1 MARRLLPSTTAAIA
15 AAAAVG
21 ACLNA
26 AVAFADPSDSS
37 TSGQSHSPARTAQ
50 HEVGSGAP
58 SGHRGANLPGAHA
71 ALRTSQVGVTDAELS
86 PTRAALT
93 VPEVPETQTRAGLT
107 VPELP
112 QIRPAPLP
120 SAQRS
125 DGPSSSAARTV
136 PKVAVPVSGV
146 GAPANAA
153 PVNAASID
161 PERAISPDGVDAT
174 GSGSTVPAHQ
184 VVYAMSTPAPTAA
197 QPARTTSVATP
208 VGQPEP
214 PVTFLPA
221 QQSKISVVPAPAL
234 ASSIIVAVSRFLTSL
249 SEALSGNTIPA
260 DTAVGMMSEVI
271 RRGRFAPA
279 IPSAVAAATTTSS
292 TATAVEGEK
301 LTLSRAGVG
310 RVVSDKS
317 ASSGSALAITGN
329 VTASATV
336 SIPTGTTGL
345 IIRAKSTGG
354 PNMTLA
360 VDGVAVTTLMV
371 VASGYTDFTFAGVVP
386 AGQHVISV
394 ASTTATSS
402 ATLYLDRIS
411 TMTGPIIDH
420 FTGKSG
426 SAPSDPLWGVRSG
439 SGLDAGI
446 QTYTTA
452 NVYVDGQS
460 HLVIQAVRGKTAGT
474 YTSGLVSSKN
484 DVSYGYGTVT
494 ARIKVPKGQGLWPA
508 FWMMGADSD
517 TVGWPAS
524 GEIDVFEMPSTT
536 TTVYSTLHGPIAG
549 TTATQQAQIVST
561 MPDLSA
567 DYHNYWVRRLP
578 NEVTF
583 GIDDKTL
590 GTMTPDS
597 LGPGETWVYNRPMY
611 VILNVAV
618 GGPWAGAPDSSTA
631 FPAKMLVDW
640 VRWDP
645 PA

>member
-1 MARRLLPSTTAAIA
+1 MAHRRLASAAALA
-15 AAAAVG
+15 AAATVG

-37 TSGQSHSPARTAQ
+37 TSEQSQPPARTAQ
-50 HEVGSGAP
+50 HEAGAGAPAGRRGAHPPGSGA
-58 SGHRGANLPGAHA
+58 
-71 ALRTSQVGVTDAELS
+71 ALRPPRAGVADAELS
-86 PTRAALT
+86 PSVADAELS
-93 VPEVPETQTRAGLT
+93 PGRAGVTDPTLS
-107 VPELP
+107 
-112 QIRPAPLP
+112 QIRLVPLP
-120 SAQRS
+120 SVQRS
-125 DGPSSSAARTV
+125 DGAAPSAVRTV
-136 PKVAVPVSGV
+136 PVGDVPVSGG
-146 GAPANAA
+146 GAPINAA
-153 PVNAASID
+153 PINAE
-161 PERAISPDGVDAT
+161 PAIPPVAVDVT
-174 GSGSTVPAHQ
+174 VSSSTVPARQ
-184 VVYAMSTPAPTAA
+184 VVQSTPAPAA
-197 QPARTTSVATP
+197 ARPAVATP
-208 VGQPEP
+208 VGP
-214 PVTFLPA
+214 PGPAVTLLPA
-221 QQSKISVVPAPAL
+221 PPSSISAAPAPAP

-249 SEALSGNTIPA
+249 SEVLSGNTILA
-260 DTAVGMMSEVI
+260 DAAVGMASEVV
-271 RRGRFAPA
+271 RRGRFAPVT
-279 IPSAVAAATTTSS
+279 VAAATTTSS

-301 LTLSRAGVG
+301 MTLSRTGVG
-310 RVVSDKS
+310 RVVSDKN

-329 VTASATV
+329 VTASTTV
-336 SIPTGTTGL
+336 NIPTGTTGL

-371 VASGYTDFTFAGVVP
+371 VSSGYTDFTFAGVVP

-394 ASTTATSS
+394 ASTTATTS
-402 ATLYLDRIS
+402 ATLYLDKIS
-411 TMTGPIIDH
+411 TMSGPIIDH

-426 SAPSDPLWGVRSG
+426 SAPSDPLWSVRSG

-446 QTYTTA
+446 QTYTTS

-494 ARIKVPKGQGLWPA
+494 ARIKVPKGQGIWPA

-517 TVGWPAS
+517 IVGWPAS

-536 TTVYSTLHGPIAG
+536 TTVYSTLHGPISG

-590 GTMTPDS
+590 GTLTPES

-611 VILNVAV
+611 VLLNVAV
-618 GGPWAGAPDSSTA
+618 GGSWAGAPNSSTV

>member
-1 MARRLLPSTTAAIA
+1 MLLTHHDHHLHWNSHHLMHWHAHHHLPWYLHVHHRPHVPQTAGAY
-15 AAAAVG
+15 VG
-21 ACLNA
+21 RIGML
-26 AVAFADPSDSS
+26 AVALGIGTAVAGGLCVTCGTATAETGTKAADDSS
-37 TSGQSHSPARTAQ
+37 TSQSVEAGPRASRAKSATATSIGGSAASSTAGNAQSAAQSVTKGVRGGSQLNLKLPDDEMVPAAVVEPVESNTGGAHQSPA
-50 HEVGSGAP
+50 
-58 SGHRGANLPGAHA
+58 
-71 ALRTSQVGVTDAELS
+71 
-86 PTRAALT
+86 
-93 VPEVPETQTRAGLT
+93 
-107 VPELP
+107 
-112 QIRPAPLP
+112 
-120 SAQRS
+120 
-125 DGPSSSAARTV
+125 
-136 PKVAVPVSGV
+136 
-146 GAPANAA
+146 
-153 PVNAASID
+153 
-161 PERAISPDGVDAT
+161 
-174 GSGSTVPAHQ
+174 
-184 VVYAMSTPAPTAA
+184 
-197 QPARTTSVATP
+197 
-208 VGQPEP
+208 
-214 PVTFLPA
+214 
-221 QQSKISVVPAPAL
+221 
-234 ASSIIVAVSRFLTSL
+234 
-249 SEALSGNTIPA
+249 
-260 DTAVGMMSEVI
+260 
-271 RRGRFAPA
+271 APA
-279 IPSAVAAATTTSS
+279 ITVTSPAAASTPRAATVVDSSLTEAITVAPQTQTSSATTQFAPGHRVLHGAMSVAGTATPSATTPSAATTTSS

-618 GGPWAGAPDSSTA
+618 GGSWAGAPDSSTA

>member
-1 MARRLLPSTTAAIA
+1 MLWTHQDHHLHWNSHHLMHWQSHHHLPWYLHVHHRTHEPQSAGTYVGRVGMLAVALGIGTAVAGGLCA
-15 AAAAVG
+15 TCATATADTG
-21 ACLNA
+21 TNA
-26 AVAFADPSDSS
+26 ADDSS
-37 TSGQSHSPARTAQ
+37 TSQSVNAGPRASRVKSATATSIGGGSAASSVAGNAQSAKSVRGGSQINLNLPDDAMVPAAVVAPVEANTGGGHQSPA
-50 HEVGSGAP
+50 AP
-58 SGHRGANLPGAHA
+58 AVNVSSPA
-71 ALRTSQVGVTDAELS
+71 AAST
-86 PTRAALT
+86 PRAAT
-93 VPEVPETQTRAGLT
+93 V
-107 VPELP
+107 
-112 QIRPAPLP
+112 
-120 SAQRS
+120 
-125 DGPSSSAARTV
+125 
-136 PKVAVPVSGV
+136 
-146 GAPANAA
+146 
-153 PVNAASID
+153 
-161 PERAISPDGVDAT
+161 VD
-174 GSGSTVPAHQ
+174 S
-184 VVYAMSTPAPTAA
+184 
-197 QPARTTSVATP
+197 
-208 VGQPEP
+208 
-214 PVTFLPA
+214 
-221 QQSKISVVPAPAL
+221 
-234 ASSIIVAVSRFLTSL
+234 SL
-249 SEALSGNTIPA
+249 SEAITVAAETQTPA
-260 DTAVGMMSEVI
+260 AKTT
-271 RRGRFAPA
+271 FAPGRRVLHGA
-279 IPSAVAAATTTSS
+279 VSVPSVDTPSTATPNAGTPSAATTTSS

-301 LTLSRAGVG
+301 MTLSRTGVG
-310 RVVSDKS
+310 RVVSDKN

-329 VTASATV
+329 VTASTTV
-336 SIPTGTTGL
+336 NIPTGTTGL

-371 VASGYTDFTFAGVVP
+371 VSSGYTDFTFAGVVP

-394 ASTTATSS
+394 ASTTATTS
-402 ATLYLDRIS
+402 ATLYLDKIS
-411 TMTGPIIDH
+411 TMSGPIIDH

-426 SAPSDPLWGVRSG
+426 SAPSDPLWSVRSG

-446 QTYTTA
+446 QTYTTS

-494 ARIKVPKGQGLWPA
+494 ARIKVPKGQGIWPA

-517 TVGWPAS
+517 IVGWPAS

-536 TTVYSTLHGPIAG
+536 TTVYSTLHGPISG

-590 GTMTPDS
+590 GTLTPES

-611 VILNVAV
+611 VLLNVAV
-618 GGPWAGAPDSSTA
+618 GGSWAGAPNSSTV